1 MNIVVYILV
10 VVNYNKIPTNENVCV
25 FAVKTVK
32 ERQFLIF
39 TIFFS
44 FCVSRNLKIDFF
56 LNNKH
61 NNNYYNVKTMT
72 FLLLICMHF
81 ASLCGWVPELVVT
94 FRG

>member
-39 TIFFS
+39 TIYFFR
-44 FCVSRNLKIDFF
+44 CV
-56 LNNKH
+56 
-61 NNNYYNVKTMT
+61 
-72 FLLLICMHF
+72 
-81 ASLCGWVPELVVT
+81 
-94 FRG
+94 